1 MGKLATF
8 AIAAF
13 GLIAV
18 ALPLQQAKAD
28 TMYFGWD
35 FGNGFGIGIG
45 TPPSV
50 YGMHYCGPIATYRGC
65 YNPWPL

>member
-18 ALPLQQAKAD
+18 ALPLQQANAD

-35 FGNGFGIGIG
+35 FGNGFGVGIG
-45 TPPSV
+45 APPSAR
-50 YGMHYCGPIATYRGC
+50 GMHYCGPVATYGRC